1 MELTAVS
8 TKTKWA
14 IDPTHSEI
22 GFKVKHLMITNVHGE
37 FRKFIAEV
45 SSEEEDFTRSSV
57 SVTIDAASILTNDD
71 KRDAHLKSADFFDVE
86 KYPELKF
93 KETSFRKTAD
103 GNYKLRG
110 ILTIK
115 EVSKEVAFEVE
126 YGGIRKDPWGN
137 EKAGFSLSGKINRRD
152 FGLNWN
158 AALESGG
165 MLVSDEVKI
174 SAEMQFVKQS

>member
-8 TKTKWA
+8 AKTKWA
-14 IDPTHSEI
+14 VDPAHSELA
-22 GFKVKHLMITNVHGE
+22 FKVKHLMITNVHGE
-37 FRKFIAEV
+37 FRKFAADV
-45 SSEEEDFTRSSV
+45 TSDGDDFTRSSV

-71 KRDAHLKSADFFDVE
+71 KRDAHLKSVDFFDVE
-86 KYPELKF
+86 KFPELKF
-93 KETSFRKTAD
+93 KGTSFKKSAD
-103 GNYKLRG
+103 GDYKLKG
-110 ILTIK
+110 LLTIRDVSR
-115 EVSKEVAFEVE
+115 EVYFDVE
-126 YGGIRKDPWGN
+126 FGGIQKDPWGN

-174 SAEMQFVKQS
+174 SAEVQFVKQA